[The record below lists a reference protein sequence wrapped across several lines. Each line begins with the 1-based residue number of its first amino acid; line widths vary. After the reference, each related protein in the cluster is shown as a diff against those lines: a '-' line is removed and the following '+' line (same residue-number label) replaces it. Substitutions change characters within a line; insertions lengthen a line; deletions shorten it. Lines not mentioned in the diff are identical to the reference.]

1 MQSCGTGD
9 RRDLDRPKTFL
20 IRRHQRHFPIVQR
33 HDFRKIFRK
42 PVILTVRVES
52 QDRDRSPGHAAQ
64 LAEPLCLVGS
74 VMNGQDRHRR
84 IEAGVAEWQRFG
96 NGLYN
101 PRSGIPTLPDH
112 FR

>member
-1 MQSCGTGD
+1 
-9 RRDLDRPKTFL
+9 
-20 IRRHQRHFPIVQR
+20 
-33 HDFRKIFRK
+33 
-42 PVILTVRVES
+42 
-52 QDRDRSPGHAAQ
+52 
-64 LAEPLCLVGS
+64 
-74 VMNGQDRHRR
+74 MNGQGRHRR